1 MAKNCL
7 VTKLKASVNNNSLDK
22 LGMFSVFF
30 KQEASPTQD
39 SRFLMVVSTEKNTIK
54 CTEGLFYKVYGGTSI
69 GDSYTLV
76 DSDWSEQYGGYVF
89 SGFVSNTACR
99 VDIPKYT
106 LKRVQVVTNGAS
118 VYDIDLSKFKYTQVQ
133 LFSGRY
139 LSGSVA
145 DLPDNTTS
153 VNFNGNLK
161 IKGTL
166 ADFSR
171 LTSITYLN
179 TGNSSIESSLLSSLG
194 TITALTTMQVAA
206 SGSIE
211 GFVGVQ
217 RANGRTTCDGIDC
230 VYLGAGNITFNGEQ
244 IVNKAS
250 ATLTWTASTITYDG
264 VTITA

>member
-1 MAKNCL
+1 MANNCL
-7 VTKLKASVNNNSLDK
+7 ITKLKASVNNDSLDK

-30 KQEASPTQD
+30 KQEESPTQN
-39 SRFLMVVSTEKNTIK
+39 SRYLLVVSTEKNTM
-54 CTEGLFYKVYGGTSI
+54 ESMGGLFYKTYGGTSL
-69 GDSYTLV
+69 GKSYTFV

-89 SGFVSNTACR
+89 SGYVSNTACR
-99 VDIPKYT
+99 VDISKYT
-106 LKRVQVVTNGAS
+106 LKRVQVTADG

-133 LFSGRY
+133 YFSGSY

-145 DLPDNTTS
+145 DLPDNTTY

-171 LTSITYLN
+171 LTSITYLDVA
-179 TGNSSIESSLLSSLG
+179 NSSIEPSLISSLG
-194 TITALTTMQVAA
+194 PLKALTTMQIIAN
-206 SGSIE
+206 GSIE
-211 GFVGVQ
+211 SFVEAQ
-217 RANGRTTCDGIDC
+217 RDGKDGRTTCDGITC
-230 VYLGAGNITFNGEQ
+230 AYLGAGNITFRGEQ

-264 VTITA
+264 VTIPA